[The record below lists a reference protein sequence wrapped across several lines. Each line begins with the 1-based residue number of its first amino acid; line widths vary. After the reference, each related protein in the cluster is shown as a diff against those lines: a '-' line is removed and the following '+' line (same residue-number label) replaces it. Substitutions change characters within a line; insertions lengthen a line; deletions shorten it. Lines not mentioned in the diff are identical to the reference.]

1 MSVEELLKEVTPH
14 TRWHIVMRPF
24 NADVELLTGQVVD
37 TTSWAHTKVL
47 IDNRYLRELPY
58 GVLVPEPFID
68 ELGIERRMLTRESA
82 PPVLADVSERPT
94 PTRKK

>member
-1 MSVEELLKEVTPH
+1 MSVEELLKEVTPS

-24 NADVELLTGQVVD
+24 NAEVGLLSGQVVD

-47 IDNRYLRELPY
+47 VDNRYLRELPY

-68 ELGIERRMLTRESA
+68 DKGIERRMLTKESA
-82 PPVLADVSERPT
+82 PPVLVVVSERPT